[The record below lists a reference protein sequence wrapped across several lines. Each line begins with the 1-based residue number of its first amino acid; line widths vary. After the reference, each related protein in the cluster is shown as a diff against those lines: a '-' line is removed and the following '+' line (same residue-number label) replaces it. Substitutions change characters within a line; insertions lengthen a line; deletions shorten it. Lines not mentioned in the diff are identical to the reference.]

1 MDPLDDMR
9 VTNPPSNPELLDGLA
24 QTLIDNKYSLKS
36 LVKAICKSRTYQISA
51 EPNEFNTGDKQSFA
65 RHYPK
70 RLQAEV
76 LFDAVM
82 KLTDSPTSFPGLP
95 TDKFAPNRA
104 IMLPDESF
112 ASYFLDVTG
121 RPQRISACECERVN
135 EASLAMTLHLL
146 NSQEIQDKIARAGGR
161 ADQLAKDK
169 RSDTEK
175 VEELFLLATGSKPTK
190 DKLDLALEH
199 IAKHDKN
206 KKLAYENI
214 VWALLNSKG
223 FLFNQ

>member
-1 MDPLDDMR
+1 
-9 VTNPPSNPELLDGLA
+9 
-24 QTLIDNKYSLKS
+24 
-36 LVKAICKSRTYQISA
+36 
-51 EPNEFNTGDKQSFA
+51 
-65 RHYPK
+65 
-70 RLQAEV
+70 
-76 LFDAVM
+76 
-82 KLTDSPTSFPGLP
+82 LTDSPTAFPGLP
-95 TDKFAPNRA
+95 GDKFAPNRA

-146 NSQEIQDKIARAGGR
+146 NSQEVQDKIARAGGR

-169 RSDTEK
+169 RGDEEK
-175 VEELFLLATGSKPTK
+175 VAELFLLATGSKPSAEK
-190 DKLDLALEH
+190 MKLALGH
-199 IAKHDKN
+199 IAKHEKN

-214 VWALLNSKG
+214 IWALLNTKS